1 MIWTFASAD
10 AKMAQRARQQFI
22 EALKIDAA
30 HDADFY
36 SAELIFG
43 ELVGNVVRHAP
54 GPIQIRFDWTSDEA
68 VLQVH
73 DEGRGFAFE
82 PSLPEDFSEGG
93 RGLFIVKQLAKR
105 VRVEKIPHDG
115 TRITAVL
122 PIRRPSAK

>member
-10 AKMAQRARQQFI
+10 AKMAQRARHQFV

-30 HDADFY
+30 PETDFY

-54 GPIQIRFDWTSDEA
+54 GPIQIRFDWTSDEP
-68 VLQVH
+68 LLEVH
-73 DEGRGFAFE
+73 DEGGGFTFE
-82 PSLPEDFSEGG
+82 PSLPGDLSEGG

-105 VRVEKIPHDG
+105 VRVEKIPRDG

-122 PIRRPSAK
+122 PIHRRLAS